1 MKNEVH
7 CLISAGPTRE
17 WLDPVRF
24 ISNPSSGKMGYALAN
39 AAKARGFKVTL
50 VSGPVTLPCPTG
62 VDRIMVNTAVEIN
75 EVMGHHFPLSS
86 LTIMTAAVCDQR
98 SAIVHQQKIKKDML
112 SDTIELVPNPD
123 ILLNLGKQKR
133 MDQILVGFAAE
144 TDNLENHAIN
154 KLNEKNCDWI
164 VANDV
169 SNKKIGFN
177 SDFNEVSIF
186 YKNNKIEK
194 LKYKPKS
201 EISDEIVDK
210 IINHLN

>member
-112 SDTIELVPNPD
+112 SETIELVPNPD

-144 TDNLENHAIN
+144 TENHIAHAKI
-154 KLNEKNCDWI
+154 KLQQKNLDWI
-164 VANDV
+164 AVNDV
-169 SNKKIGFN
+169 SGNQAFESDDNQLTLVSKHGQSIIFEKEDKISLAKKIL
-177 SDFNEVSIF
+177 DLV
-186 YKNNKIEK
+186 Y
-194 LKYKPKS
+194 P
-201 EISDEIVDK
+201 
-210 IINHLN
+210 

>member
-50 VSGPVTLPCPTG
+50 VSGPVTLPCPSG
-62 VDRIMVNTAVEIN
+62 VERIMVNTAVEMN
-75 EVMGHHFPLSS
+75 EVMSQHYPTSS
-86 LTIMTAAVCDQR
+86 LTIMTAAVCDHR
-98 SAIVHQQKIKKDML
+98 PKNIHQQKIKKDKV
-112 SDTIELVPNPD
+112 TEAIELVPNPD

-144 TDNLENHAIN
+144 TENHIAHAKI
-154 KLNEKNCDWI
+154 KLQKKNLDWI
-164 VANDV
+164 AVNDV
-169 SNKKIGFN
+169 SGNQGFESDDNELTMISNDEQSIIFEKEDKISLAKKILDLVY
-177 SDFNEVSIF
+177 S
-186 YKNNKIEK
+186 
-194 LKYKPKS
+194 
-201 EISDEIVDK
+201 
-210 IINHLN
+210 

>member
-98 SAIVHQQKIKKDML
+98 SAIFHQQKIKKDML
-112 SDTIELVPNPD
+112 SETIELVPNPD

-144 TDNLENHAIN
+144 TENHIAHAKI
-154 KLNEKNCDWI
+154 KLQQKNLDWI
-164 VANDV
+164 AVNDV
-169 SNKKIGFN
+169 SGNQAFESDDNQLTLISKHGQSIIFEKEDKISLAKKIL
-177 SDFNEVSIF
+177 DLV
-186 YKNNKIEK
+186 Y
-194 LKYKPKS
+194 P
-201 EISDEIVDK
+201 
-210 IINHLN
+210 

>member
-62 VDRIMVNTAVEIN
+62 VERIMVNTAVEMN
-75 EVMGHHFPLSS
+75 EVMGQHFSASS
-86 LTIMTAAVCDQR
+86 LTIMTAAVCDHR
-98 SAIVHQQKIKKDML
+98 PKVFHEQKIKKDKV
-112 SDTIELVPNPD
+112 SESIELVSNPD
-123 ILLNLGKQKR
+123 ILLNLGRHKR

-144 TDNLENHAIN
+144 TENHIAHAKI
-154 KLNEKNCDWI
+154 KLQQKNLDWI
-164 VANDV
+164 AVNNV
-169 SNKKIGFN
+169 SGKQGFESDDNELTLISNHKQSIIFEKEDKISLAKKIL
-177 SDFNEVSIF
+177 DLV
-186 YKNNKIEK
+186 Y
-194 LKYKPKS
+194 P
-201 EISDEIVDK
+201 
-210 IINHLN
+210 

>member
-50 VSGPVTLPCPTG
+50 ISGPVTLPCPSG
-62 VDRIMVNTAVEIN
+62 VERIMVNTAVEMN
-75 EVMGHHFPLSS
+75 EVMSQHFPASS
-86 LTIMTAAVCDQR
+86 LTIMTSAVCDHR
-98 SAIVHQQKIKKDML
+98 PKVFHEQKIKKDKV
-112 SDTIELVPNPD
+112 SESIELVPNPD

-144 TDNLENHAIN
+144 TENHIAHAKI
-154 KLNEKNCDWI
+154 KLQQKNLDWI
-164 VANDV
+164 AVNDV
-169 SNKKIGFN
+169 SGSQGFEADENELTLISNDEQSIIFEKEDKISLAKKIL
-177 SDFNEVSIF
+177 DLV
-186 YKNNKIEK
+186 Y
-194 LKYKPKS
+194 P
-201 EISDEIVDK
+201 
-210 IINHLN
+210 

>member
-39 AAKARGFKVTL
+39 AAKAKGLKVTL

-112 SDTIELVPNPD
+112 SETIELVPNPD

-144 TDNLENHAIN
+144 TENHIAHAKI
-154 KLNEKNCDWI
+154 KLQQKNLDWI
-164 VANDV
+164 AVNNV
-169 SNKKIGFN
+169 SGNQGFESDDNELTLISNHGQSIIFEKEDKISLAKKILYL
-177 SDFNEVSIF
+177 V
-186 YKNNKIEK
+186 Y
-194 LKYKPKS
+194 P
-201 EISDEIVDK
+201 
-210 IINHLN
+210 

>member
-62 VDRIMVNTAVEIN
+62 VERIMVNTAVEMN
-75 EVMGHHFPLSS
+75 EVMGQHFSASS
-86 LTIMTAAVCDQR
+86 LTIMTAAVCDHR
-98 SAIVHQQKIKKDML
+98 PKVFHEQKIKKDKV
-112 SDTIELVPNPD
+112 SESIELVSNPD
-123 ILLNLGKQKR
+123 ILLNLGRHKR

-144 TDNLENHAIN
+144 TENHIAHAKI
-154 KLNEKNCDWI
+154 KLQQKNLDWI
-164 VANDV
+164 AVNNV
-169 SNKKIGFN
+169 SGKQGFESDDNELTLISNHKQSIIFEKEDKISLAKKIL
-177 SDFNEVSIF
+177 DLVS
-186 YKNNKIEK
+186 
-194 LKYKPKS
+194 P
-201 EISDEIVDK
+201 
-210 IINHLN
+210 

>member
-1 MKNEVH
+1 MKNEVY

-112 SDTIELVPNPD
+112 SETIELVPNPD

-144 TDNLENHAIN
+144 TENHIAHAKI
-154 KLNEKNCDWI
+154 KLQQKNLDWI
-164 VANDV
+164 AVNDV
-169 SNKKIGFN
+169 SGNQAFESDDNQLTLISKHGQSIIFEKEDKISLAKKIL
-177 SDFNEVSIF
+177 DLV
-186 YKNNKIEK
+186 Y
-194 LKYKPKS
+194 P
-201 EISDEIVDK
+201 
-210 IINHLN
+210 

>member
-112 SDTIELVPNPD
+112 SETIELVPNPD

-144 TDNLENHAIN
+144 TENHIAHAKI
-154 KLNEKNCDWI
+154 KLQQKNLDWI
-164 VANDV
+164 AVNDV
-169 SNKKIGFN
+169 SGNQAFESDDNQLTLISKHGQSIIFEKEDKISLAKKIL
-177 SDFNEVSIF
+177 DLV
-186 YKNNKIEK
+186 Y
-194 LKYKPKS
+194 P
-201 EISDEIVDK
+201 
-210 IINHLN
+210 